1 MMVFFKPPITLQQR
15 KALVHVYEMTKAGE
29 LMNSRFPDD
38 SSNPKPGAFG
48 GTASMHRPIAR
59 ELRSA
64 GYLEIV
70 DSFGSPDQS
79 KHGLTETGRELL
91 MGICRDCH
99 NWTGVKCTKTKTVC
113 RPTIEPDPES
123 KSK

>member
-1 MMVFFKPPITLQQR
+1 MVFFKPMVTLRQR

-48 GTASMHRPIAR
+48 GTSSMHRPVAR
-59 ELRSA
+59 ELREA
-64 GYLEIV
+64 GYIEIV
-70 DSFGSPDQS
+70 DKYGAPDQS

-91 MGICRDCH
+91 TRICIDCH
-99 NWTGVKCTKTKTVC
+99 DWIGTSCTKTKAIC
-113 RPTIEPDPES
+113 RPTLDPES
-123 KSK
+123 KAK